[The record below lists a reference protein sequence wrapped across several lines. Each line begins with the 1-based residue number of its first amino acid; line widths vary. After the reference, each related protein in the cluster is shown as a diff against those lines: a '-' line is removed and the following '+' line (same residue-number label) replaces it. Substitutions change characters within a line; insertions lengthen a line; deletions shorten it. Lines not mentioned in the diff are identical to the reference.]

1 MLRSD
6 LSTRLALT
14 GGVLFAYFAA
24 GYSVIHVEGLP
35 RWVRNGAERGA
46 DAAISFPTPGTA
58 FAERANWVRSV
69 AHGEAFTITL
79 QVQAYRPSQ
88 TGPARIFTVSRGT
101 SLRDITF
108 GQEGTDLEVRLRTT
122 DSNLNGSH
130 RLHVRDVF
138 GDGERHTIQL
148 SVRDREL
155 SLEVDGTRITR
166 ERLPESP
173 FSNWDP
179 RYPVLLGNELGGQR
193 PWVGAIDS
201 AAVEVGGQRLDYA
214 RSHDVR
220 IPSRYWALGPADP
233 GKTSG
238 HGLPFDEGARDIL
251 LNLFGLLPLGVI
263 LALLWPRTS
272 VSKLVALC
280 AVLSLLIEGGQF
292 LNHARTPQARDVVLN
307 VLGGA
312 AGILI
317 ARRLPSAFR
326 RGPGSRSGPAGE
338 RR

>member
-1 MLRSD
+1 MLRTD
-6 LSTRLALT
+6 PSTRLALT
-14 GGVLFAYFAA
+14 GGVVLAYFAA

-58 FAERANWVRSV
+58 FAEKADWVRSV

-79 QVQAYRPSQ
+79 EVRAYRPSQ
-88 TGPARIFTVSRGT
+88 TGSARIFTVSRGT
-101 SLRDITF
+101 SLRNITF
-108 GQEGTDLEVRLRTT
+108 GQQGADLELRLRTT

-130 RLHVRDVF
+130 HLLVRDVF
-138 GDGERHTIQL
+138 GDGEWHTIEL
-148 SVRDREL
+148 RVRDRDL
-155 SLEVDGTRITR
+155 SLVVDRTRITR
-166 ERLPESP
+166 ERLSESP

-179 RYPVLLGNELGGQR
+179 RYRVVLGNEIGGQR
-193 PWVGAIDS
+193 PWFGAIDS
-201 AAVEVGGQRLDYA
+201 AVVEVGSQRVDYA
-214 RSHDVR
+214 RWDDVR
-220 IPSRYWALGPADP
+220 IPSRYWTLGPADP
-233 GKTSG
+233 GQTSG
-238 HGLPFDEGARDIL
+238 HGLPFDEVTRDIL
-251 LNLFGLLPLGVI
+251 LNLFGLFPLGVI

-272 VSKLVALC
+272 VSRLVALC

-292 LNHARTPQARDVVLN
+292 LNQARTPEVRDVVLN

-326 RGPGSRSGPAGE
+326 LGPGSPSGPAGE